1 MLSQFAALVFLV
13 AAGAFARRCYGV
25 HPHTLSTITTEVF
38 FPPFIFL
45 SIVDAEMKAADMLH
59 PALGATVVILGAIA
73 VVGITGRIIGK
84 KLLPYALP
92 IAFMNSG
99 FMGIPIAESIG
110 GTEWVNRALIFDQLM
125 SIWIFTAG
133 LWALGIGASIRERA
147 RLVLVNPCLVAI
159 ALSFGWRVLE
169 LPVPGLLRAVLH
181 LPAEAA
187 IPIALF
193 SIGAFLAEMRP
204 AGYKQIAIGAAARY
218 ALGAGLAL
226 LYIVIA
232 RPDATT
238 AGVILIS
245 ATTPS
250 AVFSFLLSE
259 RYNVNADYAAGVV
272 LATTILYPL
281 VFWWLSVPDL
291 SF

>member
-1 MLSQFAALVFLV
+1 MLTQFAALVFLI
-13 AAGAFARRCYGV
+13 ALGAGARRFHDV
-25 HPHTLSTITTEVF
+25 HPHTLSTITTEIF

-59 PALGATVVILGAIA
+59 PALGATVVILGGIA
-73 VVGITGRIIGK
+73 VVGITGRVIGK

-99 FMGIPIAESIG
+99 FMGIPIADSIG
-110 GTEWVNRALIFDQLM
+110 GQEWVNRALIFDQMM

-133 LWALGIGASIRERA
+133 LWALGIGASLKERA
-147 RLVLVNPCLVAI
+147 RLVLVNPCLIAI
-159 ALSFGWRVLE
+159 ALSFGWRFFE
-169 LPVPGLLRAVLH
+169 LPVPELLRAVLY
-181 LPAEAA
+181 LPAQAA

-193 SIGAFLAEMRP
+193 SIGAFLAEMKP
-204 AGYKQIAIGAAARY
+204 AGYKAIAFGTLARYAIGA
-218 ALGAGLAL
+218 GIAL
-226 LYIVIA
+226 LYNATA

-238 AGVILIS
+238 AGVILVS

-259 RYNVNADYAAGVV
+259 RYRVNADYAAGVV
-272 LATTILYPL
+272 LATTVLYPL
-281 VFWWLSVPDL
+281 VFLVVGYWSRI
-291 SF
+291 